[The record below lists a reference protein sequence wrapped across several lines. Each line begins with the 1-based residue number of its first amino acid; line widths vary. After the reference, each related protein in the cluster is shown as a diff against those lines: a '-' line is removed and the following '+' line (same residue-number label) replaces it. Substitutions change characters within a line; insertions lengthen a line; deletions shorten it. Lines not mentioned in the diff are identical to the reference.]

1 MYAMFEKKDSSNE
14 NNHTEFIE
22 IYEDEIKRILKRN
35 EELENQKNNAESEN
49 KQLKFTLQESLRKIE
64 QQDKTYQ
71 EKLTFELSEK
81 NKLIGLI
88 TQYKNN
94 QETSKSKEELMIKL
108 NIEKGKVNSLQE
120 LLESKE
126 NQIYQFEQNLQEF
139 GSKSLEQELTAEKTE
154 LAEIL
159 IEARM
164 QAKEI
169 VKKAKIEAASETKQ
183 AAQKVKAATEKVTT
197 INHHLEQ
204 IKNGTTTF
212 ISELMAQIDQTF
224 D

>member
-1 MYAMFEKKDSSNE
+1 MFEKKDSSNE

-169 VKKAKIEAASETKQ
+169 VKKAKIEAASETEQ